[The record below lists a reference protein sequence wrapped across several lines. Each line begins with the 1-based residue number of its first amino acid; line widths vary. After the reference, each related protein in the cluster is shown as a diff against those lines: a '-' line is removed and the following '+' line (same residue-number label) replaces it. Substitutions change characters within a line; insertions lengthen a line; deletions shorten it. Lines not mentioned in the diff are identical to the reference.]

1 MASLQEKNAMKRMV
15 LTDLAALCKKLSDSS
30 AITEDQCLRLRQFVE
45 EYNSLTP
52 FSGKGI
58 PDKVFAGEKLLIK
71 IARFLPEIAEN

>member
-1 MASLQEKNAMKRMV
+1 MTSLQEKGAMKRMV

-30 AITEDQCLRLRQFVE
+30 AITEDQSLRLRQFLV

-58 PDKVFAGEKLLIK
+58 PDKVLGGETLLIK
-71 IARFLPEIAEN
+71 IARFLPNVVED